1 MIGSELRPNRALGR
15 GLAALIGDI
24 AAESAPGAGVQD
36 QLLTVPIE
44 RVRPNPEQPRAR
56 FAPGALEELAASI
69 KQHGILQPLVVRRD
83 AAGGAGSGGY
93 VLIAGERRL
102 RAATAAGLAAVPVIV
117 RGAELNSREQLELA
131 LIENLQR
138 ADLDPIE
145 AAEGY
150 SKLVREHGLS
160 QEQVAT
166 KVGKDRATVANALRL
181 LKLPDAGRR
190 ALIEGAITAGHA
202 RALLGLDQ
210 AESFAQALATV
221 VARNLSVRA
230 TEALVRSML
239 APRRAP
245 QPDRTV
251 ERIARD
257 LTRALGTRVRVSRN
271 AKGAGTIAVQFHDAA
286 ELDRLLARF
295 ERP

>member
-1 MIGSELRPNRALGR
+1 VIGAEVRPNRALGR

-36 QLLTVPIE
+36 QLLAVPIE

-56 FAPGALEELAASI
+56 FAPGALQELAASI
-69 KQHGILQPLVVRRD
+69 RQHGILQPMIVRRD
-83 AAGGAGSGGY
+83 PAGGY

-102 RAATAAGLAAVPVIV
+102 RAAMAAGLTAVPVVV
-117 RGAELNSREQLELA
+117 RGAELGAREQLELA

-181 LKLPDAGRR
+181 LKLPEPGRR

-202 RALLGLDQ
+202 RALLGLDDPGR
-210 AESFAQALATV
+210 FAQALATV
-221 VARNLSVRA
+221 VARTLSVRA
-230 TEALVRSML
+230 TEALVRSLL
-239 APRRAP
+239 APRKP
-245 QPDRTV
+245 TSPDRTV
-251 ERIARD
+251 ERLARD
-257 LTRALGTRVRVSRN
+257 LTRALATKVSVSRN
-271 AKGAGTIAVQFHDAA
+271 AKGAGKIVVHFHDAA
-286 ELDRLLARF
+286 ELDRLLLRI